1 MFCWITFLGGVLI
14 MMGQHSRLEAL
25 WFTGL
30 RPDQEIRTTPCF
42 PRIATVEGQS
52 YQAVSPS
59 DYPGIIEM

>member
-30 RPDQEIRTTPCF
+30 RPDQ
-42 PRIATVEGQS
+42 
-52 YQAVSPS
+52 
-59 DYPGIIEM
+59 GIPHHSMFSKNRHG